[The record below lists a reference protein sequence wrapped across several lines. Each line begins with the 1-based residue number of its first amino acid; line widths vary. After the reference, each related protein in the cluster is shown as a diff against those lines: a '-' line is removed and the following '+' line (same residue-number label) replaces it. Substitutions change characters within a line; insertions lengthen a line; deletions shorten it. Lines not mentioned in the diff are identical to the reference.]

1 MHIPDGYLSP
11 STALTGYLLA
21 APFWYVATRKIRQL
35 LHTRLVP
42 LIALFSAFCF
52 VVMMFNLPIPGG
64 TTAHAVGLGI
74 AVIVLGP
81 WAATLAISVALLVQ
95 ALFFGDGGVT
105 ALGFNSFNM
114 GIIGTWVGWW
124 TYRWIAGCAPVTS
137 RRRVAA
143 AAIAG
148 YLGIN
153 MAALAAAF
161 ELGVQPALFHTTS
174 GAPLYAPYPL
184 AVAIPAMMLAHL
196 TVAGVAEA
204 FCSGGIVAWLQKAD
218 PDLLRATAR
227 RPISDPLVRDEKSPV
242 PARAGTL
249 RRLAAG
255 LAILLIA
262 TPLGLL
268 ATAGAWGEWSPDVYA
283 SHNPVITAQSFNHPA
298 PATAPEGMRRLAA
311 VWTAPFPNYA
321 PPFMRSEAFGYLLSA
336 SFGTGLILL
345 VFLLLSRLA
354 RKRNDPRLSGQE
366 PSPDASRR

>member
-11 STALTGYLLA
+11 STALAGYMLA
-21 APFWYVATRKIRQL
+21 VPFWYAATRKIRRL

-52 VVMMFNLPIPGG
+52 VIMMFNLPIPGG
-64 TTAHAVGLGI
+64 TTAHAVGAGI

-95 ALFFGDGGVT
+95 ALFFGDGGIT
-105 ALGFNSFNM
+105 AFGFNSFNM
-114 GIIGTWVGWW
+114 GIIATWVAWW
-124 TYRWIAGCAPVTS
+124 AYHFIAGHAPVSS

-153 MAALAAAF
+153 AAALAAAF
-161 ELGVQPALFHTTS
+161 ELGIQPELFHTLD

-184 AVAIPAMMLAHL
+184 SVAIPAMMLAHL
-196 TVAGVAEA
+196 TIAGVAEA

-218 PDLLRATAR
+218 PDLLQATAR
-227 RPISDPLVRDEKSPV
+227 RPASIPPAQAGTPLT
-242 PARAGTL
+242 RAQTGTL
-249 RRLAAG
+249 RRMAAG

-268 ATAGAWGEWSPDVYA
+268 ATAGAWGEWSPDAYTD
-283 SHNPVITAQSFNHPA
+283 HNAAIAAQSFDHAA
-298 PATAPEGMRRLAA
+298 PATAPEGMRRLAS
-311 VWTAPFPNYA
+311 VWTAPLPNYA
-321 PPFMRSEAFGYLLSA
+321 PPFMRSEAFGYILSA

-345 VFLLLSRLA
+345 VFLLFSRLA
-354 RKRNDPRLSGQE
+354 GKRNACMPRQK
-366 PSPDASRR
+366 PSPGTARR